1 MCLSSLLPLFP
12 ILWFFLKPDSPIVS
26 TAKQEQLGGTLTW
39 LPPPARNSVG
49 GYTNATVTMMMMMMM
64 MMMII
69 IIIIITI
76 MMMMMIPCQ
85 DELKSNFLFNP
96 PGNKF
101 TYPHLPKLAVFG
113 PENLITW

>member
-1 MCLSSLLPLFP
+1 MYLSSLLPLFP

-64 MMMII
+64 MMMI
-69 IIIIITI
+69 
-76 MMMMMIPCQ
+76 PCQ